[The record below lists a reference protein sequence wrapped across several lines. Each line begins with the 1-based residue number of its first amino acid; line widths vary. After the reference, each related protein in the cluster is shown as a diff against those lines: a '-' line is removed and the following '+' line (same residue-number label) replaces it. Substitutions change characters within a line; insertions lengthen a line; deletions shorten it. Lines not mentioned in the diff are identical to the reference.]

1 MITPQLLT
9 YIGIV
14 FLLTISPG
22 ADTMLVIRNVLGRGP
37 LAGILTTL
45 GISSGLF
52 IHATLSALGLSLILV
67 RSSTAFEF
75 VKLIGAGYLIYL
87 GIRSLTSARQMIRDE
102 PLEQTALSSAVTPG
116 GWRSAGEGLLT
127 NVLNPKV
134 AVFYLAFLPQF
145 INPGEAILAKSL
157 LLAGIH
163 GLLGIIWLSL
173 VSFSIGRL
181 SAFLKKPKVRSGLE
195 AVSGAV
201 LIGFGIKLALE
212 RR

>member
-1 MITPQLLT
+1 MNPQILT

-87 GIRSLTSARQMIRDE
+87 GIRSITSARQIIREE
-102 PLEQTALSSAVTPG
+102 PPEKASLPGVTPG

-145 INPGEAILAKSL
+145 ISPGEAVLAKSL
-157 LLAGIH
+157 FLAGIH
-163 GLLGIIWLSL
+163 CLLGIAWLSL
-173 VSFSIGRL
+173 VSFSVGRL
-181 SAFLKKPKVRSGLE
+181 SALLKKPRVRSGFE

-212 RR
+212 RK

>member
-1 MITPQLLT
+1 
-9 YIGIV
+9 
-14 FLLTISPG
+14 
-22 ADTMLVIRNVLGRGP
+22 MLVIRNVLGRGP

-52 IHATLSALGLSLILV
+52 IHATLSALGLSVILV

-87 GIRSLTSARQMIRDE
+87 GIRSLTSARQIIRDE
-102 PLEQTALSSAVTPG
+102 PLEQTALSSSAVTPG

-145 INPGEAILAKSL
+145 ISPGEAILAKSL

-163 GLLGIIWLSL
+163 GLLGVFWLSL

-181 SAFLKKPKVRSGLE
+181 SAFLKKPRVRSGLE